1 MSTTA
6 PRRRASARLPR
17 LERVAAIMEAA
28 RTVFCEHGYTN
39 ASTAEIA
46 RRAGVVEGA
55 LYRYFPSKRDLLIK
69 VVEDFYERVFSDYE
83 QQLKGVRGVWNSLRF
98 MIWKHLS
105 VIHANPVMCRLIFNE
120 LRATAEY
127 RHTSVFE
134 LNRKYTQL
142 TLAIVKSGI
151 ASGELRGDV
160 PLQIVRDMIFGCA
173 EHHTWAFLRGEGRF
187 SPDEAADAITDLI
200 YNGLVATPVARATA
214 KRSGNA
220 DSTLVRLERV
230 TKRLEVLAGRKSKQ
244 SNG

>member
-1 MSTTA
+1 MSATPA
-6 PRRRASARLPR
+6 RRRTSERLPR
-17 LERVAAIMEAA
+17 EERMAAIMEAA
-28 RTVFCEHGYTN
+28 SKVFCEHGYTN

-55 LYRYFPSKRDLLIK
+55 LYRYFPSKKDLLIK

-127 RHTSVFE
+127 RNTSVFE

-142 TLAIVKSGI
+142 TLAIIKSGI
-151 ASGELRGDV
+151 ESGELRAEV
-160 PLQIVRDMIFGCA
+160 PLQIVRDMIFGAA

-187 SPDEAADAITDLI
+187 SPDQAADAITNLI
-200 YNGLVATPVARATA
+200 YHGLAAAPTMRAGA
-214 KRSGNA
+214 QRA
-220 DSTLVRLERV
+220 DGMESTLQRLERV
-230 TKRLEVLAGRKSKQ
+230 AKRLEAVEGRKGKPR
-244 SNG
+244 